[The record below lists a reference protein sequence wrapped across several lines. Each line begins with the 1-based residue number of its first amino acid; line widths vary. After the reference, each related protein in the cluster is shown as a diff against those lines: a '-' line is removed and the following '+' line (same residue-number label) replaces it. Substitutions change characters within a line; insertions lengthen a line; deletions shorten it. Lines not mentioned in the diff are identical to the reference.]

1 MVTPVLDFW
10 FDFASTY
17 SYPAA
22 MRIGPLAEQ
31 AGVEVRFR
39 PFLLGP
45 IFKAQGWTTSPFNLY
60 PAKGR
65 HMWRD
70 LERLCAD
77 LGLPFRR
84 PDPFPQNSL
93 LAARVAIAGA
103 RTRLGRGFLPRDVP
117 RTIRRR
123 PPDRRSP
130 RSSPTCWRNCDRPAA
145 GARSGAIGRGQGA
158 VAGAD
163 RGGAAARPVRR
174 AELHDCRRRIVLGQ
188 RPAGAGA
195 ALGEPAVND
204 GIPSWITTR
213 SKFATCSNS
222 LVAKNR

>member
-1 MVTPVLDFW
+1 MDTAGIDFW

-22 MRIGPLAEQ
+22 MRIGALAEN
-31 AGVEVRFR
+31 AGVKVRFR

-77 LGLPFRR
+77 LSLPFRR

-93 LAARVAIAGA
+93 LAARVALAG
-103 RTRLGRGFLPRDVP
+103 LDRDWGEDFCRAVF
-117 RTIRRR
+117 RAQF
-123 PPDRRSP
+123 
-130 RSSPTCWRNCDRPAA
+130 CDGCRIDDA
-145 GARSGAIGRGQGA
+145 GTMRDI
-158 VAGAD
+158 
-163 RGGAAARPVRR
+163 
-174 AELHDCRRRIVLGQ
+174 L
-188 RPAGAGA
+188 A
-195 ALGEPAVND
+195 ALKVDPQPVLVAAQSDAIKARLRTQTDEAQQR
-204 GIPSWITTR
+204 GIFGAPTFITTDDELFWGNDR
-213 SKFATCSNS
+213 LEAAVRWAAKKERIANEGANS
-222 LVAKNR
+222 E

>member
-1 MVTPVLDFW
+1 MPAPALDFW

-45 IFKAQGWTTSPFNLY
+45 IFKDQGWTTSPFNLY

-93 LAARVAIAGA
+93 LAARAAIAALDHAWGEDLCRAIFRAQFGDGRRIDDAAVIADVLAGFIPDPRPVLAAAQSDAIKA
-103 RTRLGRGFLPRDVP
+103 RLRSETEEAQRLGLF
-117 RTIRRR
+117 
-123 PPDRRSP
+123 
-130 RSSPTCWRNCDRPAA
+130 
-145 GARSGAIGRGQGA
+145 GA
-158 VAGAD
+158 
-163 RGGAAARPVRR
+163 
-174 AELHDCRRRIVLGQ
+174 
-188 RPAGAGA
+188 
-195 ALGEPAVND
+195 
-204 GIPSWITTR
+204 PS
-213 SKFATCSNS
+213 FATSDGELFWGNDR
-222 LVAKNR
+222 LEQALRWAKM